1 MNLGMLAY
9 FSGPDRMAE
18 ARRRDDEAWRE
29 LHRRPDALPLPVAT
43 PTERPARTSSRNVW
57 RLVRQRLGT

>member
-1 MNLGMLAY
+1 MNMGLLAY

-29 LHRRPDALPLPVAT
+29 LHRRPDALPLPMA
-43 PTERPARTSSRNVW
+43 PHAEPPARTTGRSVW